1 MANPQKENGFI
12 PIANEIAEALAQTHL
27 TPAEWQIIWV
37 VLRKTYG
44 WGKKADWISLS
55 QLSNL
60 TGISHRAICKA
71 KQGLVSKKALL
82 IIKNKLMLNKNY
94 EEWVVSKK
102 ALVLKKVSGSANL
115 VSVASANFGTHN
127 RQLTKDTNTKGLQLL
142 KEKMQLINKLKK

>member
-27 TPAEWQIIWV
+27 TPAEWQILWV
-37 VLRKTYG
+37 VLRKTWG
-44 WGKKADWISLS
+44 WSKKVDYISLS
-55 QLSNL
+55 QLEKF
-60 TGISHRAICKA
+60 TGLSHRIICKA
-71 KQGLVSKKALL
+71 KQSLVSKKALSTVG
-82 IIKNKLMLNKNY
+82 KKLMFNKNY

-102 ALVLKKVSGSANL
+102 ALVLKKCQGSAIL

-142 KEKMQLINKLKK
+142 KEKMRQLRLKK